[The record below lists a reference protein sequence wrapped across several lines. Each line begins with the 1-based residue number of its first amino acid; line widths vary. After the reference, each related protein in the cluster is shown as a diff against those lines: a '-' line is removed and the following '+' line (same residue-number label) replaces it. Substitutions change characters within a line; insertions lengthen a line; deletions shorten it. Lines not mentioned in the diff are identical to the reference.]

1 MTIPTLDATGKVVVV
16 TGGSKGLGREMA
28 LGFAEAGAD
37 LVVASRKLDACEAV
51 AAEVRALGGRAAR
64 AGLPRGRLGP
74 VRGARRSGP
83 SRSTAASTC
92 S

>member
-1 MTIPTLDATGKVVVV
+1 MTIPNLDANGKVVVV

-51 AAEVRALGGRAAR
+51 AAEIRALGRARWPCAATSATGTQCR
-64 AGLPRGRLGP
+64 RL
-74 VRGARRSGP
+74 VERP

-92 S
+92 W